1 MGNGDVL
8 QSDIELLG
16 PLEQVL
22 ADSVTDGLT
31 LCDELGGIE
40 LRDNRLQNF
49 VSDGRKDTL
58 VVILTEILRSISIT
72 LQNIAEY
79 LYLVNLGQLRDFWS
93 MQDSQSQANHLH
105 VLTSGRSRD
114 VSGLRPD
121 IVDNALLQPWD
132 QEMCAFVGDCVLH
145 SRDSVEDNCASATL
159 HIVHRGLGDRCCDGD
174 WDSPFV
180 N

>member
-93 MQDSQSQANHLH
+93 
-105 VLTSGRSRD
+105 
-114 VSGLRPD
+114 
-121 IVDNALLQPWD
+121 
-132 QEMCAFVGDCVLH
+132 
-145 SRDSVEDNCASATL
+145 
-159 HIVHRGLGDRCCDGD
+159 
-174 WDSPFV
+174 
-180 N
+180 